1 MGEALR
7 LSRWLCR
14 TPPHPREASSSKNSL
29 SDGTMVTS
37 GQDGFDQILSNV
49 LGREVILERRKSG
62 EEIVETTIPNP

>member
-1 MGEALR
+1 
-7 LSRWLCR
+7 
-14 TPPHPREASSSKNSL
+14 
-29 SDGTMVTS
+29 MVTS